1 VLFEVSQFDSY
12 SYLFNRPT
20 FISLDPAW
28 TPSSPIPLKGL
39 RIGLNGVVEPVS
51 QAYRNLDTAVS
62 VANGYTA
69 GVGQVL
75 SSLGTVM
82 PLEKGPDQDEFFLTF
97 EVFGNDTNVVTEPA
111 PLTPPPPAD
120 GTPVSDIGVKTFD
133 EINATMATITGVSPN
148 QPAVKATYALVR
160 QQLPAVVDLNAVL
173 ASHQVG
179 IAQLAIEYCNALV
192 EDNTL
197 RTDLWGGGF
206 NFGAPASTAFDTAP
220 ERDQIFVPLLTRAM
234 GTNLTSQPDEAAVRF
249 ELDNLATDL
258 ASCGGSCAADRTKT
272 IVKAA
277 CAATIGSAVTLV
289 Q

>member
-1 VLFEVSQFDSY
+1 
-12 SYLFNRPT
+12 
-20 FISLDPAW
+20 
-28 TPSSPIPLKGL
+28 
-39 RIGLNGVVEPVS
+39 
-51 QAYRNLDTAVS
+51 
-62 VANGYTA
+62 
-69 GVGQVL
+69 
-75 SSLGTVM
+75 
-82 PLEKGPDQDEFFLTF
+82 
-97 EVFGNDTNVVTEPA
+97 
-111 PLTPPPPAD
+111 
-120 GTPVSDIGVKTFD
+120 VKTFD

-197 RTDLWGGGF
+197 RTDMWGGF
-206 NFGAPASTAFDTAP
+206 NFGAPASTAFDTGP
-220 ERDQIFVPLLTRAM
+220 ERDQIFVPLLTKAM
-234 GTNLTSQPDEAAVRF
+234 NTGLASQPDESLVRL
-249 ELDNLATDL
+249 ELDNLTTDL
-258 ASCGGSCAADRTKT
+258 ASCGGSCAVDRTET